1 MAVGDPYVSQDRPEM
16 ADDGR
21 MGLADAVPA
30 LVEPQAQEHGAIRP
44 LAPTGAYRISP
55 CPNQRRGSKP

>member
-1 MAVGDPYVSQDRPEM
+1 M